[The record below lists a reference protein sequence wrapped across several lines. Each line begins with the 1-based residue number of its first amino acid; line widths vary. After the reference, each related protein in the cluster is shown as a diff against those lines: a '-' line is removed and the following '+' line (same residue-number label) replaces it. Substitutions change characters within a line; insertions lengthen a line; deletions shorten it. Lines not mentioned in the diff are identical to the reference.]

1 MSGEAI
7 LVIDLQ
13 NCFLPGG
20 SLATAD
26 VRDKDLPASTLGTS
40 IAKYI
45 NAANP
50 EHVFISKDW
59 HNPGHSSF
67 VSNVQKAQGMLNF
80 PSAAAIGE
88 YGRGIAS
95 GRYAKREFT
104 GKRAWGKK
112 EERVDQKLWPE
123 HCVQNTD
130 GAMVDAAFL
139 TALSPANQKKA
150 VTILKGDTPDIDSYS
165 VVADALGSPTPHD
178 ESGKSFLSILK
189 ASNIKKISLTGIA
202 RDVCVFWSAMDILN
216 YITVPQFV
224 STGKATKVVFMY
236 NLTRP
241 VAPGASDMSPAEVEA
256 AVRELLAKPAMK
268 IADVDAAY
276 KALSTE
282 FDAAKQVELLTTIE
296 KELWG
301 DAYGVT
307 VFQFPGV
314 TAYNKNKVSGVVPA
328 PLSPMFFWNFWDWK
342 Y

>member
-7 LVIDLQ
+7 LVIDVQ

-20 SLATAD
+20 SLATAN
-26 VRDKDLPASTLGTS
+26 VRDKDYPASTLGTS

-45 NAANP
+45 NASNP
-50 EHVFISKDW
+50 EHLFISKDW

-67 VSNVQKAQGMLNF
+67 VSPEQRAQGMLNF

-95 GRYAKREFT
+95 GRYAKRQFT
-104 GKRAWGKK
+104 GKRSWGKK

-123 HCVQNTD
+123 HCVKGSE

-202 RDVCVFWSAMDILN
+202 RDVCVFWSALDILN
-216 YITVPQFV
+216 YWILPQYA
-224 STGKATKVVFMY
+224 SGGAVVKLVFLY
-236 NLTRP
+236 DLTRP
-241 VAPGASDMSPAEVEA
+241 VSPVPGAPYTDKTPEQITEEVKT
-256 AVRELLAKPAMK
+256 L
-268 IADVDAAY
+268 I
-276 KALSTE
+276 
-282 FDAAKQVELLTTIE
+282 
-296 KELWG
+296 
-301 DAYGVT
+301 
-307 VFQFPGV
+307 
-314 TAYNKNKVSGVVPA
+314 KNKGLKPEVIEEVFEIKMGGYGASTSGGARRFKRTRKVR
-328 PLSPMFFWNFWDWK
+328 SSRRRT
-342 Y
+342 

>member
-7 LVIDLQ
+7 LVIDVQ

-20 SLATAD
+20 SLATAN

-59 HNPGHSSF
+59 HTPEHSSF
-67 VSNVQKAQGMLNF
+67 VSAVQKAQGMLNF

-88 YGRGIAS
+88 YGRGIAT

-112 EERVDQKLWPE
+112 EERLDQKLWPE

-130 GAMVDAAFL
+130 GAMVDAAFM
-139 TALSPANQKKA
+139 TTLSPANQKKA

-189 ASNIKKISLTGIA
+189 ESNIKKISLTGIA
-202 RDVCVFWSAMDILN
+202 RDVCVFWSALDILN
-216 YITVPQFV
+216 YWILPQYAD
-224 STGKATKVVFMY
+224 GGEVVKLVFLY
-236 NLTRP
+236 DLTRP
-241 VAPGASDMSPAEVEA
+241 VSPVPGAPYTDKTPEQITDEV
-256 AVRELLAKPAMK
+256 
-268 IADVDAAY
+268 
-276 KALSTE
+276 KALIMNKGLKPE
-282 FDAAKQVELLTTIE
+282 VIDEVFEIKM
-296 KELWG
+296 G
-301 DAYGVT
+301 GYGGSGGARRFKRT
-307 VFQFPGV
+307 LRKGRKGV
-314 TAYNKNKVSGVVPA
+314 S
-328 PLSPMFFWNFWDWK
+328 SRRRR
-342 Y
+342 

>member
-7 LVIDLQ
+7 LVIDVQ

-20 SLATAD
+20 SLATAN

-59 HNPGHSSF
+59 HTPEHSSF
-67 VSNVQKAQGMLNF
+67 VSAEQKAQGMLNF

-88 YGRGIAS
+88 YGRGIAT

-112 EERVDQKLWPE
+112 EERLDQKLWPE

-130 GAMVDAAFL
+130 GAMVDAAFM
-139 TALSPANQKKA
+139 TTLSPANQKKA

-189 ASNIKKISLTGIA
+189 ESNIKKISLTGIA
-202 RDVCVFWSAMDILN
+202 RDVCVFWSALDILN
-216 YITVPQFV
+216 YWILPQYA
-224 STGKATKVVFMY
+224 SGGDVVKLVFLY
-236 NLTRP
+236 DLTRP
-241 VAPGASDMSPAEVEA
+241 VSPVPGAPYTDKTPEQITDEV
-256 AVRELLAKPAMK
+256 
-268 IADVDAAY
+268 
-276 KALSTE
+276 
-282 FDAAKQVELLTTIE
+282 
-296 KELWG
+296 KELI
-301 DAYGVT
+301 
-307 VFQFPGV
+307 
-314 TAYNKNKVSGVVPA
+314 KNKGLQPEVIEEVFEIKMGGYGASGGSRSFKRTRRGRKGA
-328 PLSPMFFWNFWDWK
+328 RSSRRR
-342 Y
+342 

>member
-45 NAANP
+45 NVANP

-202 RDVCVFWSAMDILN
+202 RDVCVFWSALDILN
-216 YITVPQFV
+216 YWILPQYASGGTVV
-224 STGKATKVVFMY
+224 KLVFLY
-236 NLTRP
+236 DLTRP
-241 VAPGASDMSPAEVEA
+241 VSPVPGAPYTDKTPEQITDEV
-256 AVRELLAKPAMK
+256 
-268 IADVDAAY
+268 
-276 KALSTE
+276 
-282 FDAAKQVELLTTIE
+282 
-296 KELWG
+296 KELI
-301 DAYGVT
+301 
-307 VFQFPGV
+307 
-314 TAYNKNKVSGVVPA
+314 KNKGLKPEVIEEVFEIKMGGYGASASGGSRRFKRTRRGRKGVR
-328 PLSPMFFWNFWDWK
+328 SSRRR
-342 Y
+342 

>member
-7 LVIDLQ
+7 LVIDVQ

-20 SLATAD
+20 SLATAN

-59 HNPGHSSF
+59 HTPGHSSF
-67 VSNVQKAQGMLNF
+67 VSAEQKAQGMLNF

-95 GRYAKREFT
+95 GRYASRKFT
-104 GKRAWGKK
+104 GKRSWGKK

-123 HCVQNTD
+123 HCVQGSD
-130 GAMVDAAFL
+130 GAMVDAAFMA
-139 TALSPANQKKA
+139 ALSPANQKKA

-189 ASNIKKISLTGIA
+189 ESNIAKISLTGIA
-202 RDVCVFWSAMDILN
+202 RDVCVFWSALDILN
-216 YITVPQFV
+216 YWILPQYANGGSV
-224 STGKATKVVFMY
+224 VKLVFMY
-236 NLTRP
+236 DLTRP
-241 VAPGASDMSPAEVEA
+241 VSPVPGAPYTDKTPEQIMDEVK
-256 AVRELLAKPAMK
+256 LL
-268 IADVDAAY
+268 I
-276 KALSTE
+276 
-282 FDAAKQVELLTTIE
+282 
-296 KELWG
+296 
-301 DAYGVT
+301 
-307 VFQFPGV
+307 
-314 TAYNKNKVSGVVPA
+314 KNKGLKPEVIVEVFEIKMGGYGASGGRRRFKRTMRKGVRSTRAIRVV
-328 PLSPMFFWNFWDWK
+328 
-342 Y
+342 

>member
-7 LVIDLQ
+7 LVIDVQ

-20 SLATAD
+20 SLATAN

-59 HNPGHSSF
+59 HTPGHSSF
-67 VSNVQKAQGMLNF
+67 VSAEQKAQGMLNF

-95 GRYAKREFT
+95 GRYASRKFT

-123 HCVQNTD
+123 HCVQGSD
-130 GAMVDAAFL
+130 GAMVDAAFMA
-139 TALSPANQKKA
+139 ALSPANQKKA

-189 ASNIKKISLTGIA
+189 ESNIAKISLTGIA
-202 RDVCVFWSAMDILN
+202 RDVCVFWSALDILN
-216 YITVPQFV
+216 YWILPQYANGGSV
-224 STGKATKVVFMY
+224 VKLVFMY
-236 NLTRP
+236 DLTRP
-241 VAPGASDMSPAEVEA
+241 VSPVPGAPYTDKTPEQIMDEVK
-256 AVRELLAKPAMK
+256 VL
-268 IADVDAAY
+268 I
-276 KALSTE
+276 
-282 FDAAKQVELLTTIE
+282 
-296 KELWG
+296 
-301 DAYGVT
+301 
-307 VFQFPGV
+307 
-314 TAYNKNKVSGVVPA
+314 KNKGLKPEVIDEVFEIKMGGYGATGGRRRFKRTMRKGVR
-328 PLSPMFFWNFWDWK
+328 SSRRRFFAF
-342 Y
+342 

>member
-7 LVIDLQ
+7 LVIDVQ

-20 SLATAD
+20 SLATAN
-26 VRDKDLPASTLGTS
+26 VRDKDYPASTLGTS

-67 VSNVQKAQGMLNF
+67 VSAEQKAQGLLNF

-95 GRYAKREFT
+95 GRYASRKFT

-112 EERVDQKLWPE
+112 EERMDQKLWPE
-123 HCVQNTD
+123 HCVQDTS

-139 TALSPANQKKA
+139 AALSPANQQKA

-178 ESGKSFLSILK
+178 ESGRSFISILK
-189 ASNIKKISLTGIA
+189 ESNITKISLTGIA
-202 RDVCVFWSAMDILN
+202 RDVCVFWSALDILN
-216 YITVPQFV
+216 YWILPQYASGGSV
-224 STGKATKVVFMY
+224 VKLVFMY
-236 NLTRP
+236 DLTRP
-241 VAPGASDMSPAEVEA
+241 VSPVPGAPYTDKTPEQITDEV
-256 AVRELLAKPAMK
+256 
-268 IADVDAAY
+268 
-276 KALSTE
+276 KAL
-282 FDAAKQVELLTTIE
+282 I
-296 KELWG
+296 
-301 DAYGVT
+301 
-307 VFQFPGV
+307 
-314 TAYNKNKVSGVVPA
+314 KNKGLKPEVINEVFEIKMGGYGTSASGGARRFKRTMRKKVR
-328 PLSPMFFWNFWDWK
+328 STRRR